1 MKKQIK
7 IDDAIVEYEDTQEI
21 RDAVF
26 GRVMEYFNEYECYSG
41 EIIHQ
46 SDNPQIHAP
55 SVMSDIA
62 DEIIKFQ
69 YIYEDG
75 E

>member
-1 MKKQIK
+1 MLKQIK
-7 IDDAIVEYEDTQEI
+7 IEDATVEYEDTQEI

-26 GRVMEYFNEYECYSG
+26 ERVMAYFNEYECYSG

-46 SDNPQIHAP
+46 SDDPQIYAP

-62 DEIIKFQ
+62 DEIIAFRWKNH
-69 YIYEDG
+69 
-75 E
+75 